1 MNLLDLPEQS
11 TTLSSSPAWKAFWT
25 ADKYL
30 TCRPVHGKYSLQSSY
45 FRFPNV
51 YFRFL
56 QLKGRAVSAGLLRTR
71 RKRRYPWGG
80 LHLCPRRGF
89 LAGLQCGTGC
99 FWLPWHKCVVTP
111 EAWTRT
117 SAQIHCSGSG
127 LCRVSDYSCTT
138 LPGLWQGSSW
148 EALHSLHFSHSTFIN
163 FTDRAKKSFFQCA
176 RRRESRIQLDSIYNI
191 SDRSTNYQFTPRSGG
206 HQQDLTDLRGRKY
219 CGWIIPTKLPQAELP
234 VAKLYFL
241 SWTGHTAAQISIC
254 ISV

>member
-56 QLKGRAVSAGLLRTR
+56 QLKWRAVSAGLLRTR
-71 RKRRYPWGG
+71 RTRRYPWGE

-89 LAGLQCGTGC
+89 LAGFQCGTGC
-99 FWLPWHKCVVTP
+99 LWLPWHKCVVTP

-138 LPGLWQGSSW
+138 ELPGLWQGSSW
-148 EALHSLHFSHSTFIN
+148 KALHSLHFSHSTFIN
-163 FTDRAKKSFFQCA
+163 FTDRAK
-176 RRRESRIQLDSIYNI
+176 
-191 SDRSTNYQFTPRSGG
+191 
-206 HQQDLTDLRGRKY
+206 
-219 CGWIIPTKLPQAELP
+219 
-234 VAKLYFL
+234 
-241 SWTGHTAAQISIC
+241 
-254 ISV
+254 